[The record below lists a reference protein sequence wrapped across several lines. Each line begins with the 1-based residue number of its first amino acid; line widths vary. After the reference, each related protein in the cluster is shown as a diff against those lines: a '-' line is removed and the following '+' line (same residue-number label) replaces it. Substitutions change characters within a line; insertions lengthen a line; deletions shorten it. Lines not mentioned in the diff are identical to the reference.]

1 MSSLV
6 ERAIVL
12 LSVELGH
19 EKSVVSTLRKAK
31 CVEEVHEVYG
41 VYDIIVKV
49 TARGHAQIDAV
60 VRKEISC
67 IREVK
72 LSITLHISDAMSLSE
87 NHNLVLSEMF

>member
-19 EKSVVSTLRKAK
+19 EKSVVATLRKVK
-31 CVEEVHEVYG
+31 CVEVREVYG
-41 VYDIIVKV
+41 VYDIIVKI
-49 TARGHAQIDAV
+49 TAKGHGQIDAV

-72 LSITLHISDAMSLSE
+72 LSITLRISDSMSLSE
-87 NHNLVLSEMF
+87 NHNLVLSEMV